1 MLHHTPME
9 KGESARMD
17 RAFRPLEFLIV
28 ALAGWFNRDQQK
40 AVDYLLEENHV
51 LRAHLRGRKI
61 RLTDDERRRLAVKG
75 KALGRKLLK
84 KVASIVTPDTIL
96 AWHRKLIA
104 KRWDYSAK
112 RRPGRPR
119 VRGEIAEL
127 VVRMACEN
135 PRWGYTRIRGALS
148 NLGHTI
154 SRGTVANILREKGI
168 EPAHERG
175 KHIPWRTFLKA
186 HWESLAAVDFFTV
199 EVAQWGKLVTCYV
212 LVILELS
219 TRRVEIG
226 GVTPEPHTEFMLQAG
241 RNLTDSSGGFLKGK
255 NLVIMDRDKKYSER
269 FRGLLKDS
277 GTEIV
282 RLPARSPNLNAY
294 CERFVLSIKQEC
306 LDRMIFFSE
315 GGLRRTISGYMA
327 HYHQERNHQGL
338 DNQLIEPGVGLGKE
352 DGKVRCHERLGGMLR
367 YYYRVAA

>member
-1 MLHHTPME
+1 M
-9 KGESARMD
+9 K
-17 RAFRPLEFLIV
+17 PLPFPVRFLIL
-28 ALAGWFNRDQQK
+28 ALAGWLNRHQQD
-40 AVDYLLEENHV
+40 AVEYLREENRV
-51 LRAHLRGRKI
+51 LREMLGKR
-61 RLTDDERRRLAVKG
+61 RLSFTDRQRRRLAIRG
-75 KALGRKLLK
+75 RELGRALLSGI
-84 KVASIVTPDTIL
+84 ATLVTPDTIL

-119 VRGEIAEL
+119 VRGKIAEL

-135 PRWGYTRIRGALS
+135 PRWGYTRIRGSLS

-315 GGLRRTISGYMA
+315 KGLRRAISDYMA

-338 DNQLIEPGVGLGKE
+338 GNRLIEPAPGSSSRTGE
-352 DGKVRCHERLGGMLR
+352 VRCRERLGGLLSR
-367 YYYRVAA
+367 LLKNSRFHDQLGLHPTRP